1 MDVEAGQ
8 LGVPQQLEEGG
19 VTALQ
24 VHAAEDHPRGRPDL
38 LDQPGVVRG
47 PLGVQD
53 EVQLPK
59 LVVTNTFFSSISLI
73 KRKRANTN
81 FKNFEMKKKKNVC

>member
-1 MDVEAGQ
+1 MSITVFVPLLGGDALDVEAGQ

-19 VTALQ
+19 VTALK

-53 EVQLPK
+53 
-59 LVVTNTFFSSISLI
+59 
-73 KRKRANTN
+73 
-81 FKNFEMKKKKNVC
+81 